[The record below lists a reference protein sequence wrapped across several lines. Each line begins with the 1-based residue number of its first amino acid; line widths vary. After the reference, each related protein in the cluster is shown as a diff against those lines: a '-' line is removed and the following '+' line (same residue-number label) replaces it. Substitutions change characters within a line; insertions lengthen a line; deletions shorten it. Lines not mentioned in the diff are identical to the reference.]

1 MFILGY
7 LIGIIKAVIHESG
20 DERSLSNY
28 IRKGKRDAL
37 KKKKVSAKQFL
48 NVIRSPYKNRDIPQV
63 KSSVIDVI
71 VI

>member
-37 KKKKVSAKQFL
+37 KKKVSAKQFL
-48 NVIRSPYKNRDIPQV
+48 NVIRSLYKNRDIPQV
-63 KSSVIDVI
+63 KSSVSDVI